1 MLSAARILSLIVML
15 AATAVLPARAAK
27 PPAVT
32 GHGAAASRAGTP
44 VADSGVADPEALGRY
59 LAGRLLEERGLDAEA
74 LEEYLQALR
83 SDPNQP
89 GIELR
94 VSEVAARLGDSQ
106 RSLEY
111 AGRVLEH
118 DPGDAR
124 ASWLQGSALFNLGRP
139 EESLKALQM
148 AVAADSGQ
156 AEYWKTLARVAETL
170 DRVELM
176 AAGWRRTVELDDGDG
191 EAWFQLAAVEA
202 RLGHFEAADSMLAE
216 ASALNPVR
224 PGALFLAGWIQEG
237 LGHPDEAMA
246 LYRQHLEI
254 HQNDQ
259 VTRRRLVNL
268 LVDAGR
274 QSEAYEEAGIVRR
287 AQPDD
292 PEAIGVEADLALRL
306 GHAERAD
313 ELLDQMIAADPAD
326 PGRVARAAE
335 VLARQGRG
343 REAVA
348 RAEVWARSHA
358 GDYRGAMLTA
368 QARSAAGDTAGAV
381 AAARRAVE
389 MAPDSLAPRFA
400 LGGLL
405 QTRGRF
411 AAAESVWVVLARR
424 GPAVG
429 RAGRRLAYCREQFGS
444 LDGAV
449 SAAGDLLSREHD
461 NSSALNFL
469 GYLFADHDRDLTEA
483 EDLIRRALALE
494 PDNGAYLDSMGWVY
508 YRLGRLVEARRDLE
522 RAVELTHGDPVVREH
537 LGDVYKDLRLIELAR
552 EQYAQSLRRDQ
563 GNARVRAKLSGL
575 R

>member
-1 MLSAARILSLIVML
+1 M
-15 AATAVLPARAAK
+15 
-27 PPAVT
+27 
-32 GHGAAASRAGTP
+32 
-44 VADSGVADPEALGRY
+44 
-59 LAGRLLEERGLDAEA
+59 
-74 LEEYLQALR
+74 
-83 SDPNQP
+83 
-89 GIELR
+89 
-94 VSEVAARLGDSQ
+94 
-106 RSLEY
+106 
-111 AGRVLEH
+111 
-118 DPGDAR
+118 
-124 ASWLQGSALFNLGRP
+124 
-139 EESLKALQM
+139 
-148 AVAADSGQ
+148 AADSGQ
-156 AEYWKTLARVAETL
+156 ADYWKTLARVAETL
-170 DRVELM
+170 DQVELV
-176 AAGWRRTVELDDGDG
+176 AASWRRAVELDDGDG

-237 LGHPDEAMA
+237 LGHPAEAMV
-246 LYRQHLEI
+246 LYRQHLEV
-254 HQNDQ
+254 HQSDQ

-274 QSEAYEEAGIVRR
+274 LSEAYKEAGIVRR

-326 PGRVARAAE
+326 PGRVAQAAGSLRARGAGAKPWRGPRTGPGATPPTIAARCSWPRPARWRATRPGPSRPRGVPSRWPRTRWRRASRWAGCCRRGDASPRPNPCGS
-335 VLARQGRG
+335 VLARG
-343 REAVA
+343 
-348 RAEVWARSHA
+348 
-358 GDYRGAMLTA
+358 
-368 QARSAAGDTAGAV
+368 
-381 AAARRAVE
+381 
-389 MAPDSLAPRFA
+389 
-400 LGGLL
+400 
-405 QTRGRF
+405 
-411 AAAESVWVVLARR
+411 
-424 GPAVG
+424 GPAAG
-429 RAGRRLAYCREQFGS
+429 RAGLQLAYCREQLGN

-449 SAAGDLLSREHD
+449 SAVRDVLARQPD

-469 GYLFADHDRDLTEA
+469 GYLFADHDRDLAEA
-483 EDLIRRALALE
+483 EDLIRRALAQE

-508 YRLGRLVEARRDLE
+508 YRLGRLAEARRDLE